1 MAIYL
6 GDSGYVEIR
15 REGLNSSMG
24 SLLDPGDVN
33 VLRRRFSFDFD
44 TGALVTG
51 DRLQIRTTDGSTLE
65 LVDGHVYPD
74 GTWYVNV
81 DQAGGIRLYTT
92 FAAAING
99 EEADALP
106 LVAPSRNI
114 PIVAVSR
121 DVSYR
126 CLAQIQ
132 DYQLTTSR
140 ETIDL
145 TSLGDEFRT
154 NYANG
159 LISGQGV
166 LNCLWDYEAT
176 TCSDVDSPTRQ
187 ERPHYLAQLV
197 IRTQQGAGFLGR
209 FLLKADGRTAISGGN
224 ASAAKDE
231 LWWEARCI
239 ITNVAFTFSPSTPI
253 SSSVEFVTTG
263 QVRLRMGS
271 LPGYLLQESGSYLLQ
286 ESGEGLELE
295 HG

>member
-15 REGLNSSMG
+15 REGLNSSLG
-24 SLLDPGDVN
+24 SILDPGDVN
-33 VLRRRFSFDFD
+33 VQRRRFSFDFD
-44 TGALVTG
+44 AGALVTG

-99 EEADALP
+99 DESAALP
-106 LVAPSRNI
+106 LVVPSRNI
-114 PIVAVSR
+114 PIVAVAR

-132 DYQLTTSR
+132 DYQLTTAR

-154 NYANG
+154 SYANG

-166 LNCLWDYEAT
+166 LNCLWDYEASV
-176 TCSDVDSPTRQ
+176 CSEDDAFRQ

-197 IRTQQGAGFLGR
+197 IRTQQGASFLGR
-209 FLLKADGRTAISGGN
+209 FLLKGDGRSATRGSNTGAI
-224 ASAAKDE
+224 KDE

-239 ITNVAFTFSPSTPI
+239 ITNVAFTFNPMQPI

-286 ESGEGLELE
+286 ESGELLELE